1 MYTAAM
7 KATEV
12 VADVSPKNK
21 TLYVRAEDS
30 AVWSRAEEL
39 AGRQSISALVT
50 DLLRQWVEQEE
61 HGLRRVEVEVDD
73 DYGRGSHKKAF
84 QGRLLSTVPVPNRPG
99 VEWTVYVTA
108 KDQLALYGD
117 RMLSVYTDVTEL
129 QRNLPQPEIV
139 ARIKEALTRE
149 YVEELDI

>member
-1 MYTAAM
+1 MNG
-7 KATEV
+7 EV
-12 VADVSPKNK
+12 VADVSPRNK

-30 AVWSRAEEL
+30 AVWSNAEEL

-50 DLLRQWVEQEE
+50 DLLRRWVEQQE

-73 DYGRGSHKKAF
+73 DYGRGSLKKAF
-84 QGRLLSTVPVPNRPG
+84 QGRLLATVPVPNRPG

-139 ARIKEALTRE
+139 ARIKQALTRE